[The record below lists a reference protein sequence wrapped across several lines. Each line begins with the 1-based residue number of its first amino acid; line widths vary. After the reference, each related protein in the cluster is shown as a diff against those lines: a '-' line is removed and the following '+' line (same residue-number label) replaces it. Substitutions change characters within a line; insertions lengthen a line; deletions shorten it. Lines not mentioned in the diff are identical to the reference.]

1 MRLEEEIKQKKFRN
15 EFHKL
20 AVNLYYTNNWLLNI
34 HKSIF
39 ERFGITPNQFNILRI
54 LRGQYP
60 ESASVNLLKARMLD
74 KTSDASRLVERLR
87 IKGLVER
94 NQCPNDRRRTNVIIT
109 DKGLK
114 LLNDIDRHDDEF
126 DRALSNLSENEA
138 KLLNT
143 LLDKLRG

>member
-20 AVNLYYTNNWLLNI
+20 TVNLHYTNNWLLNI

-54 LRGQYP
+54 LRGQHP
-60 ESASVNLLKARMLD
+60 GSASVNLLKERMLD

-87 IKGLVER
+87 LKGLVER
-94 NQCPNDRRRTNVIIT
+94 NRCPNDRRRANVIIT
-109 DKGLK
+109 EKGLD
-114 LLNDIDRHDDEF
+114 LLKEIDKCDDDF

-138 KLLNT
+138 KLLND
-143 LLDKLRG
+143 LLDKMRG

>member
-1 MRLEEEIKQKKFRN
+1 MKLEEDIKQKKFRN

-20 AVNLYYTNNWLLNI
+20 TVNLHYANNWLLNI

-60 ESASVNLLKARMLD
+60 ESTSINLLKERMLD

-87 IKGLVER
+87 IKKLVKR
-94 NQCPNDRRRTNVIIT
+94 NRCPNDRRQADVIIT
-109 DKGLK
+109 EKGLE
-114 LLNDIDRHDDEF
+114 LLEEIDKYDDEF
-126 DRALSNLSENEA
+126 DRALSNLSEDEA
-138 KLLNT
+138 KLLND
-143 LLDKLRG
+143 LLDKVRG

>member
-20 AVNLYYTNNWLLNI
+20 TVNLHYTNNWLLNI

-54 LRGQYP
+54 LRGQHP
-60 ESASVNLLKARMLD
+60 GSASVNLLKERMLD
-74 KTSDASRLVERLR
+74 KTSDVSRLVERLR
-87 IKGLVER
+87 VKGLVER
-94 NQCPNDRRRTNVIIT
+94 NRCPNDRRRADVIIT
-109 DKGLK
+109 EKGLE
-114 LLNDIDRHDDEF
+114 LLKEIDKYNDEF

-138 KLLNT
+138 KLLND
-143 LLDKLRG
+143 LLDKMRG

>member
-1 MRLEEEIKQKKFRN
+1 MRLEDEIKQKKFRN

-20 AVNLYYTNNWLLNI
+20 TVNLHYTNNWLINT

-60 ESASVNLLKARMLD
+60 ESASVNLLKERMLD

-87 IKGLVER
+87 LKGLVDR
-94 NQCPNDRRRTNVIIT
+94 NRCPNDRRRANVIIT
-109 DKGLK
+109 EKGLD
-114 LLNDIDRHDDEF
+114 LLKEIDKCDDEF
-126 DRALSNLSENEA
+126 DRALSNLTENEA
-138 KLLNT
+138 KLLND
-143 LLDKLRG
+143 LLDKMRG